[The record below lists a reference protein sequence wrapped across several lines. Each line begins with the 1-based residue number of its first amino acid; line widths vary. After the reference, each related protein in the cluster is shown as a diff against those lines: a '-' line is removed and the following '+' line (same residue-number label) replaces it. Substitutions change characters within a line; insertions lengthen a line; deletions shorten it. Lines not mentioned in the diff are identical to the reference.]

1 MNQGFWI
8 SQLFTKPSLC
18 AVRLSFCFLY
28 LRVFRGL
35 SGRRRMGIKICM
47 ALIFAYYLAA
57 TVVTVLTCV
66 PIKRNWNKK
75 VPGKCINNLIFIYFN
90 AATNIFIDFV
100 VVALPLPVIAKMQRN
115 RNEIICGTIVL
126 AIP

>member
-1 MNQGFWI
+1 
-8 SQLFTKPSLC
+8 
-18 AVRLSFCFLY
+18 
-28 LRVFRGL
+28 
-35 SGRRRMGIKICM
+35 MGIKICM